1 MLISNMLKFW
11 LYVDFESSYERTQIM
26 GRQFDAFD
34 IVPQVIIIGSDTI
47 GYHIKGNFMLISN
60 MLKFWLYVDFESS
73 YERTQIMGRQFDA
86 FDIVPQVII
95 IGSNTIGY
103 HIKGNFMLISNML
116 KFWLYVDFESS
127 YERTQIMGR
136 QFDAFDIVPQVIIIG
151 SDTIGY
157 HIKGNFMLISNMLK
171 FWLYVDSESSL
182 TLYLKF

>member
-1 MLISNMLKFW
+1 M
-11 LYVDFESSYERTQIM
+11 R
-26 GRQFDAFD
+26 
-34 IVPQVIIIGSDTI
+34 SDTI

-127 YERTQIMGR
+127 YERTQLWVGSLMR
-136 QFDAFDIVPQVIIIG
+136 LNCTFIIIG
-151 SDTIGY
+151 SNTIGRT
-157 HIKGNFMLISNMLK
+157 ILK
-171 FWLYVDSESSL
+171 AILC
-182 TLYLKF
+182 

>member
-1 MLISNMLKFW
+1 M
-11 LYVDFESSYERTQIM
+11 R
-26 GRQFDAFD
+26 
-34 IVPQVIIIGSDTI
+34 SDTI

-73 YERTQIMGRQFDA
+73 YGRTQIMGRQFDA

-171 FWLYVDSESSL
+171 FWLYVDFESSYERTQIMGRQFDAFDIVPQVIIIGSD
-182 TLYLKF
+182 TLGTILKGILC